1 MEGYINDLLTL
12 YPSCG
17 TAATP
22 ANNDLFKINENSEPL
37 PENKSSEFK
46 TIVAKFLYLAKRVR
60 PDLLLATSFLA
71 SRTKDPRDEDYK
83 KLTRLLRYLQ
93 GTKSLGI
100 ILEANKPVH
109 LMAYVDAS
117 YAVHD
122 NFKSQTGGII
132 SLARGP
138 VYASSSKQK
147 LVSKS
152 STEAELIGVSDVLS
166 HVLWARDF
174 LIEQGHEVG
183 SAKLYQDNTSTILL
197 ANKGL
202 SSSGR
207 TRHIGVRYFFIK
219 DRIDAGE
226 VELEHMSTTDMIADI
241 LTKPLQGQLCLRAT
255 PLSRS
260 AEFSRHPPSQ
270 VHSQDETR
278 LGGPEAGVCFTYL
291 FI

>member
-1 MEGYINDLLTL
+1 
-12 YPSCG
+12 
-17 TAATP
+17 
-22 ANNDLFKINENSEPL
+22 
-37 PENKSSEFK
+37 
-46 TIVAKFLYLAKRVR
+46 
-60 PDLLLATSFLA
+60 
-71 SRTKDPRDEDYK
+71 
-83 KLTRLLRYLQ
+83 
-93 GTKSLGI
+93 
-100 ILEANKPVH
+100 
-109 LMAYVDAS
+109 MAYVDAS

-241 LTKPLQGQLCLRAT
+241 LTKPLQGQLSRALRQQ
-255 PLSRS
+255 LLNWK
-260 AEFSRHPPSQ
+260 
-270 VHSQDETR
+270 DE
-278 LGGPEAGVCFTYL
+278 
-291 FI
+291 